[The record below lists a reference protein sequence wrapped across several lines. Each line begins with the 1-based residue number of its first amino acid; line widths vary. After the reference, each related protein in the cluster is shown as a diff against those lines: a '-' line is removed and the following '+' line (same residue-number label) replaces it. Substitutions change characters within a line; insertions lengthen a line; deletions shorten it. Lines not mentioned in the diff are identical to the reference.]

1 MTEYSIKSYVDDNG
15 KEFIK
20 DNTIILLINGGDKKS
35 QVKDIKLAKEIIDYL
50 KLKG

>member
-1 MTEYSIKSYVDDNG
+1 MFGSGYRVYYTIEED
-15 KEFIK
+15 
-20 DNTIILLINGGDKKS
+20 TIILLINGCDKKS

>member
-1 MTEYSIKSYVDDNG
+1 MFGSGYRVYYTIEED
-15 KEFIK
+15 
-20 DNTIILLINGGDKKS
+20 TIILLINGGEKKS

>member
-1 MTEYSIKSYVDDNG
+1 MFGSGYRVYCTIEED
-15 KEFIK
+15 
-20 DNTIILLINGGDKKS
+20 TIILLINGGDKKS